1 MQWAW
6 SANVGQKV
14 LAKPREQT
22 LQSPSQLYLQMRMPR
37 FGLVKEL
44 TQDYTHDKWWRQN
57 AMQSLDYCGA
67 VMRSSGMATQ
77 HIKTIYLFI
86 TQYILQLVQ
95 RADQVRE
102 PPIGVTWNSG
112 RFSVLL
118 SSPWDVEA
126 SSKQSE
132 STSFWPENVF
142 YLYVCVWPCWMVYK
156 SCSLN
161 TVCALQELSNK

>member
-22 LQSPSQLYLQMRMPR
+22 LQSPSQLCLQMRMPR
-37 FGLVKEL
+37 FVLVKEL

-57 AMQSLDYCGA
+57 SMQSLDYCGA

-77 HIKTIYLFI
+77 HVKTICLFIYLFI
-86 TQYILQLVQ
+86 SNLFRGRIRWGSHQSVSLGTQ
-95 RADQVRE
+95 ADSLCCFLLPE
-102 PPIGVTWNSG
+102 TW
-112 RFSVLL
+112 
-118 SSPWDVEA
+118 
-126 SSKQSE
+126 KQAANSE

>member
-102 PPIGVTWNSG
+102 PPIGVTWTSG

-126 SSKQSE
+126 SSKQWKYIVLARKCVLFVRLCV
-132 STSFWPENVF
+132 TLLNGIQVVF
-142 YLYVCVWPCWMVYK
+142 LK
-156 SCSLN
+156 HSLCSPR
-161 TVCALQELSNK
+161 TQQ